1 MNSINKISLTRY
13 RIKLTYSPQHTVRH
27 GFPCVQLYKIL
38 YHCKANLCQIETL
51 QCKFRVSYS
60 KLSTLSTGCIKH
72 KIKIVLRKKKKNN
85 CQFQKEKYCWPQNKI
100 CLWKNFKV
108 IIYKVREFYFK
119 VIICKIRES
128 KKIILILHILNQLF
142 QESS

>member
-1 MNSINKISLTRY
+1 MNSINKISLIRY

-72 KIKIVLRKKKKNN
+72 KIKTVLKKKK
-85 CQFQKEKYCWPQNKI
+85 KKLSISERKI
-100 CLWKNFKV
+100 LLTTK
-108 IIYKVREFYFK
+108 
-119 VIICKIRES
+119 
-128 KKIILILHILNQLF
+128 QDLF
-142 QESS
+142 MEELLGHNL